1 MFIREVRK
9 KNPGYE
15 KVFVY
20 HRLMESVRTSRG
32 PRQRLLLDLGRLDLP
47 QEEWKILA
55 NCIEDI
61 VAGKKWL
68 IPPPK
73 HVVELAQ
80 HYAQLLIRKE
90 VNHAPVSP
98 EVEKDWEK
106 VDLNSM
112 SNSECRTIGG
122 EAVAY
127 HAFSKLR
134 IPVILSN
141 LGFSE
146 KQVQQTAILVIG
158 RLLYPGSERETTLWA
173 RKISGLAE
181 ILDTNFQHLSHNALY
196 RTSDL
201 LRKYKKEI
209 EVYLA
214 EQERRLYSLNE
225 TIVLYDLTNTYLAG
239 RSSKSRK
246 ARLGRSK
253 ERRYGCP
260 LLTLALVLD
269 EDGFP
274 KGSRI
279 FPGSGSEPQTL
290 RTILRELKKE
300 PPGQLRLPGDKPTV
314 VVDAGIATEG
324 NLKLITEA
332 EYNYICIARNR
343 PSEIPQDGLSTIK
356 EGGPCIEAKRLDG
369 NGEVLLYCRSSGRAD
384 KEQAM
389 MGLFQRRFE
398 EGLESIVASLTKKG
412 GIKKYHKVMER
423 LGRLREKYPSI
434 SQFYQIEVQPEG
446 GKVKAITW
454 SFNQRKA
461 EIRFSGSYYIRT
473 NRQELSDKDLWS
485 LYTML
490 TQVEAAFRCLKSE
503 LGLRP
508 VYHQKDDRMEGHLFI
523 SVLAYHLMA
532 AILRELREKGVNHRW
547 ETIRTQLAT
556 QVRIT
561 TSLTSERGQRIH
573 IRQTTDPEPFHYAI
587 HRALGLPLKPL
598 RTKRLKT

>member
-9 KNPGYE
+9 KNPGYD

-32 PRQRLLLDLGRLDLP
+32 PRQRLLLDLGKLDLP

-80 HYAQLLIRKE
+80 HYAHLLIRKE
-90 VNHAPVSP
+90 INHAPVSP
-98 EVEKDWEK
+98 EVEKDWER
-106 VDLNSM
+106 VDLNSV
-112 SNSECRTIGG
+112 SNSECRTVGG

-127 HAFSKLR
+127 HAFCKLG
-134 IPVILSN
+134 IPVILSK

-146 KQVQQTAILVIG
+146 KQIHRAALLVIG
-158 RLLYPGSERETTLWA
+158 RLLYPGSERGTALWA

-181 ILDTNFQHLSHNALY
+181 IVDTNFQHLSHNALY

-201 LRKYKKEI
+201 LQKYKKEV
-209 EVYLA
+209 EAYLA
-214 EQERRLYSLNE
+214 EEERRLYSLNE
-225 TIVLYDLTNTYLAG
+225 TIILYDLTNTYLEG
-239 RSSKSRK
+239 RSSKSHN
-246 ARLGRSK
+246 ARRGRSK
-253 ERRYGCP
+253 EKRRGCP

-274 KGSRI
+274 KGSRV
-279 FPGSGSEPQTL
+279 FPGNVSEPQTL

-300 PPGQLRLPGDKPTV
+300 SPGQLPLPGDRPTV
-314 VVDAGIATEG
+314 VVDAGIATED

-332 EYNYICIARNR
+332 EYNYICVARNH
-343 PSEIPQDGLSTIK
+343 PSEIPEDGLSTIK
-356 EGGPCIEAKRLDG
+356 EGKPCIEAKRLDG
-369 NGEVLLYCRSSGRAD
+369 DGEVLLYCRSSGRAE
-384 KEQAM
+384 KERAM
-389 MGLFQRRFE
+389 MSLFQRRFE
-398 EGLESIVASLTKKG
+398 KGLESITSSLTKKG

-434 SQFYQIEVQPEG
+434 SQFYRIEVQPEG
-446 GKVKAITW
+446 GKVKTITW
-454 SFNQRKA
+454 SFNQGKA

-473 NRQELSDKDLWS
+473 NRQEPSDKDLWS

-490 TQVEAAFRCLKSE
+490 TQVEDAFRCLKSE

-508 VYHQKDDRMEGHLFI
+508 VYHQKNERYRKAI
-523 SVLAYHLMA
+523 S
-532 AILRELREKGVNHRW
+532 
-547 ETIRTQLAT
+547 
-556 QVRIT
+556 
-561 TSLTSERGQRIH
+561 S
-573 IRQTTDPEPFHYAI
+573 
-587 HRALGLPLKPL
+587 
-598 RTKRLKT
+598 